1 MAEAVFYLDK
11 NGPQSL
17 QTQLRQRVIDAIV
30 SGSLEPGVRMPSTRR
45 LSADL
50 GIARN
55 TVSLV
60 YQQLV
65 ADGYLAGRERSGVF
79 VSDALFEAVRIG
91 RHREERQP
99 SAVSPWRSRLQT
111 VVRTEG
117 EGRAPPNWELNPYP
131 FLDGAYDASLS
142 PGPEWRDAVRSTL
155 SAQEFAEWSQDG
167 GELDD
172 ARLVHE
178 IRTKILPRRGVQA
191 GADEVLIVGGRRA
204 AFSLLIRAFVN
215 RGMRAAVEE
224 PGFPDLGQLLRLH
237 GADVT
242 PTPVD
247 ANGMVVDEIDPG
259 AGLVFLTPACQ
270 YPTGARLSE
279 RRRRRL
285 LEQAEAGD
293 RLVVEYDLAASGGF
307 TDKAAPALR
316 GMDQVGRVIYVADLC
331 DVLGPGLGLGFIVAD
346 ADLVRELRRLRT
358 LIAGSAPRA
367 AQRTAAFFLSLG
379 HYDVIL
385 GRQQR
390 VLRER
395 LNALR
400 DALNYHLPQLVA
412 IDPRSNG
419 TAIWVE
425 GPAELSTRQL
435 ANEAAKRG
443 VLIEPADRFYAAPG
457 AASSQFRMGVTA
469 IPAGK
474 IREGVAILAEVIRS
488 LTQPSLDRLD
498 PAAHAWMEGAALR
511 ERISGAKLLCRTAYG
526 DPYEVDVLPDGRLVG
541 KAGYA
546 HEDCDVGS
554 WWMEGD
560 FWCRR
565 WNEWSYGETAR
576 FLTVIDG
583 DQIRWYR
590 SDRLLFNR
598 GVIKPN
604 AAIDDEAIRANLAP

>member
-1 MAEAVFYLDK
+1 VGAAVFYLDRD
-11 NGPQSL
+11 GPQSL
-17 QTQLRQRVIDAIV
+17 QAQLRQRVIDAIV

-45 LSADL
+45 LAADL

-65 ADGYLAGRERSGVF
+65 ADGYLVGRERSGVF
-79 VSDALFEAVRIG
+79 ISDALFEAVRTG
-91 RHREERQP
+91 RHREERQAPP
-99 SAVSPWRSRLQT
+99 SSPWRSRLQT
-111 VVRTEG
+111 VVRAEG

-142 PGPEWRDAVRSTL
+142 PGAEWRDAVRSTL
-155 SAQEFAEWSQDG
+155 SAHEFAEWSQDG

-172 ARLVHE
+172 PRLVHE

-191 GADEVLIVGGRRA
+191 GADEVLILGGRRA

-215 RGMRAAVEE
+215 RGVVVAIEE
-224 PGFPDLGQLLRLH
+224 PGFPDLAQLLRLQ
-237 GADVT
+237 GADVA
-242 PTPVD
+242 PVPVD
-247 ANGMVVDEIDPG
+247 ADGMVVDAAPAG
-259 AGLVFLTPACQ
+259 AGLVFVTPACQ
-270 YPTGARLSE
+270 FPTGARLAQM
-279 RRRRRL
+279 RRRRL

-293 RLVVEYDLAASGGF
+293 RLIIEYDLAASGGF

-316 GMDQVGRVIYVADLC
+316 GMDQSGRVIYVADLC

-346 ADLVRELRRLRT
+346 ADLVRELRRLRS
-358 LIAGSAPRA
+358 LVAGSAPRA

-379 HYDVIL
+379 HYDAIL

-425 GPAELSTRQL
+425 GPAGLSARQL

-457 AASSQFRMGVTA
+457 AASNQFRMGVTA

-474 IREGVAILAEVIRS
+474 VREGVAILAQVIRS
-488 LTQPSLDRLD
+488 LTQPTLDRLD
-498 PAAHAWMEGAALR
+498 PEAHAWMDGAALQSMM
-511 ERISGAKLLCRTAYG
+511 SGAKLLCRTAYG
-526 DPYEVDVLPDGRLVG
+526 DPYEVDVLPDGRLIG

-546 HEDCDVGS
+546 HEDCDVGA

-565 WNEWSYGETAR
+565 WTEWSYGETAR
-576 FLTVIDG
+576 FLTVIEG
-583 DQIRWYR
+583 DQVRWYR
-590 SDRLLFNR
+590 SDLLLFNR
-598 GVIKPN
+598 GVIKLN
-604 AAIDDEAIRANLAP
+604 AATDSDASSAILAP

>member
-1 MAEAVFYLDK
+1 MSAAVFYLDRD
-11 NGPQSL
+11 GPQSL

-45 LSADL
+45 LSMDL

-79 VSDALFEAVRIG
+79 VSDALFEAVRPG
-91 RHREERQP
+91 RQREERQP
-99 SAVSPWRSRLQT
+99 PPASAWRSRLQT
-111 VVRTEG
+111 VVRGEP
-117 EGRAPPNWELNPYP
+117 EGRAPPNWDLNPYP

-142 PGPEWRDAVRSTL
+142 PGSEWRDAVRSTL

-178 IRTKILPRRGVQA
+178 IRTKILPRRGIQA

-204 AFSLLIRAFVN
+204 AFSLLTRAFVN
-215 RGMRAAVEE
+215 RGMSVAVEE
-224 PGFPDLGQLLRLH
+224 PGFPDLAQLLRLQ
-237 GADVT
+237 GADVAL
-242 PTPVD
+242 TPVD
-247 ANGMVVDEIDPG
+247 TDGVVLDEVDPE
-259 AGLVFLTPACQ
+259 AGLLFVTPACQ
-270 YPTGARLSE
+270 FPTGARLSQARARSLLHRAE
-279 RRRRRL
+279 R
-285 LEQAEAGD
+285 ED

-316 GMDQVGRVIYVADLC
+316 GMDACGRVIYVADLC
-331 DVLGPGLGLGFIVAD
+331 DVLSPGLGLGFVVAD
-346 ADLVRELRRLRT
+346 AELVRELRRLRT
-358 LIAGSAPRA
+358 LVAGSAPRA

-379 HYDVIL
+379 HYDAIL

-425 GPAELSTRQL
+425 GPAGLPALQL

-457 AASSQFRMGVTA
+457 PASNHFRMGVTA

-488 LTQPSLDRLD
+488 LTQPGLDQLD
-498 PAAHAWMEGAALR
+498 PAARAWMEGETLR
-511 ERISGAKLLCRTAYG
+511 ARMSGAKLLCRTAYG
-526 DPYEVDVLPDGRLVG
+526 DPYEVDVLADGRLIG

-546 HEDCDVGS
+546 HEDCDVGE

-565 WNEWSYGETAR
+565 WTEWSYGETAR
-576 FLTVIDG
+576 FLTVIEG

-604 AAIDDEAIRANLAP
+604 AATDGEPGRADLAP